1 MVRERRL
8 FKKCPHCG
16 ASVRD
21 INFDY
26 HLARVHLIV
35 TESLREE
42 QEFADG
48 VAFIEDYVERKSLA
62 RPPESLDFEKILEE
76 AEGEWRRSRIPS
88 AGTLMR
94 FMLRHYERVYG
105 ALQIAYR
112 KHEEP
117 HIDLPQHMLEPNE
130 FLAKAEKTGRFKE
143 TILEVEEKKGEVGG
157 RDPDGWAFETQYDI
171 LNAWKPGFE
180 LHLADLFFSEER
192 CGSCGRQDKRE
203 VECEE
208 GRSNCIFDEEFKR
221 FQFQYVRKIVDQ
233 LKKDVEPKELEI
245 PEHLRSMEVKM
256 RELGRRMRESPR
268 QEG

>member
-1 MVRERRL
+1 MVRERRV

-21 INFDY
+21 MNFDY
-26 HLARVHLIV
+26 HLAKVHSIV
-35 TESLREE
+35 TESLRQE
-42 QEFADG
+42 QEFLDE
-48 VAFIEDYVERKSLA
+48 VAFIEDYVERKSLEK
-62 RPPESLDFEKILEE
+62 PPESLDLEKILEE
-76 AEGEWRRSRIPS
+76 AEGEWRRSQIPS

-94 FMLRHYERVYG
+94 FILRHCEFYR
-105 ALQIAYR
+105 ALQIAYE
-112 KHEEP
+112 KHGEP
-117 HIDLPQHMLEPNE
+117 HVDLPQPMLERNE
-130 FLAKAEKTGRFKE
+130 SLAKAEKTGRFKE
-143 TILEVEEKKGEVGG
+143 TVLEVEEKKGEVGG
-157 RDPDGWAFETQYDI
+157 RDPEGWAFETQYDI

-221 FQFQYVRKIVDQ
+221 FQFQYVRKIVEQ
-233 LKKDVEPKELEI
+233 LKRDVEPKELEI
-245 PEHLRSMEVKM
+245 PEHLRSMEAEM

>member
-1 MVRERRL
+1 MVRERRV
-8 FKKCPHCG
+8 FKNCPHCG

-26 HLARVHLIV
+26 HLAKVHSII

-42 QEFADG
+42 QEFADE
-48 VAFIEDYVERKSLA
+48 VAFIEDYVERKSLKK
-62 RPPESLDFEKILEE
+62 PPESLEDILEE
-76 AEGEWRRSRIPS
+76 AEGEWRRSQIPS

-94 FMLRHYERVYG
+94 FILRHYEGIYG
-105 ALQIAYR
+105 AFQTAFE
-112 KHEEP
+112 KHAEP
-117 HIDLPQHMLEPNE
+117 HVDLPQPMLQRNE

-143 TILEVEEKKGEVGG
+143 TVLEVEEKKGEIGG
-157 RDPDGWAFETQYDI
+157 GDPDGWAFETEYDI

-180 LHLADLFFSEER
+180 LHLADLFYSEER

-208 GRSNCIFDEEFKR
+208 GRSNCIFDDEFKR
-221 FQFQYVRKIVDQ
+221 FQSQYLKKIVDQ
-233 LKKDVEPKELEI
+233 LKKDLEPKELEI
-245 PEHLRSMEVKM
+245 PEHIRDMEVKM
-256 RELGRRMRESPR
+256 RELGRRMRKGSR

>member
-1 MVRERRL
+1 MVRERRV
-8 FKKCPHCG
+8 FKNCPHCG

-26 HLARVHLIV
+26 HLAKVHSII

-42 QEFADG
+42 QEFLDQ
-48 VAFIEDYVERKSLA
+48 VAFIEDYVERKSLEKL
-62 RPPESLDFEKILEE
+62 PESLDLEKILEE
-76 AEGEWRRSRIPS
+76 AEVEWRRSQIPS

-94 FMLRHYERVYG
+94 FILRHYERLYR
-105 ALQIAYR
+105 ALQIAYGKR
-112 KHEEP
+112 GDL
-117 HIDLPQHMLEPNE
+117 HIDLPQPMLERNE

-143 TILEVEEKKGEVGG
+143 TVLEVEEKKGEVGG

-180 LHLADLFFSEER
+180 LHLADLFFSKER

-208 GRSNCIFDEEFKR
+208 GRSNCIFDDEFKR
-221 FQFQYVRKIVDQ
+221 FQFQYVKKIVDQ
-233 LKKDVEPKELEI
+233 LKRDVEPKELEI
-245 PEHLRSMEVKM
+245 PEHLHDMEAKM